1 MKTPQPVLPY
11 SPDSFKVSHYLFHN
25 KIRSHTF
32 ILNQKILR
40 ELKFWFA
47 LINANC
53 QSMKQK
59 ATFFFQLLNRNCWFL
74 KEQNFVK
81 CSQACFVPFL
91 MSSSYDWL
99 SINETKNNIFLPIVK
114 QQLLILERIE
124 FCQMQSGLFCSL
136 FNVFV
141 VWRDLVYYYLETSSS
156 GI

>member
-47 LINANC
+47 LINC
-53 QSMKQK
+53 Q
-59 ATFFFQLLNRNCWFL
+59 L
-74 KEQNFVK
+74 
-81 CSQACFVPFL
+81 P
-91 MSSSYDWL
+91 
-99 SINETKNNIFLPIVK
+99 INEAKSNIFLPIVK
-114 QQLLILERIE
+114 QKLLILERTE

-141 VWRDLVYYYLETSSS
+141 VWLIVNQWNKKQHFSSHCQTATVDS
-156 GI
+156 WKNIILSNAARPFLFPF